1 MGYYS
6 NFHVQM
12 KAIKDFSIT
21 EILTELS
28 EIIKIDVSKLVEDSD
43 TEFIKNEKEGGLYY
57 IPITGQDMSNYFN
70 FSIYDMKLYY
80 FVEQCTELSKKFPD
94 LKIFITRQGESIFD
108 YEETLIVNGEVTQK
122 TIEAIFPKWNDEDEV
137 TFEENRPQF

>member
-1 MGYYS
+1 
-6 NFHVQM
+6 
-12 KAIKDFSIT
+12 
-21 EILTELS
+21 
-28 EIIKIDVSKLVEDSD
+28 
-43 TEFIKNEKEGGLYY
+43 
-57 IPITGQDMSNYFN
+57 MSNYFN

>member
-1 MGYYS
+1 
-6 NFHVQM
+6 
-12 KAIKDFSIT
+12 
-21 EILTELS
+21 
-28 EIIKIDVSKLVEDSD
+28 
-43 TEFIKNEKEGGLYY
+43 
-57 IPITGQDMSNYFN
+57 
-70 FSIYDMKLYY
+70 MKLYY

-122 TIEAIFPKWNDEDEV
+122 TIEAIFPKWNEKDEV

>member
-28 EIIKIDVSKLVEDSD
+28 EIIKIDVSELVEDSD
-43 TEFIKNEKEGGLYY
+43 TEFIKNEKEGELYY
-57 IPITGQDMSNYFN
+57 IPVTGQNMDNYFN

-94 LKIFITRQGESIFD
+94 LKIFIMSEYLFIGSSCSIK
-108 YEETLIVNGEVTQK
+108 LLLV
-122 TIEAIFPKWNDEDEV
+122 
-137 TFEENRPQF
+137 RL